1 MEGGKGILKEREVM
15 RDRKSRKRGGMGGG
29 KARGG
34 RKEIEEGWEKRG
46 GREAIVEES
55 GRREGREA
63 EVEVSKRR

>member
-15 RDRKSRKRGGMGGG
+15 GDRKSRKRGGMVGG

-34 RKEIEEGWEKRG
+34 REEIEVGWEKRG

-55 GRREGREA
+55 
-63 EVEVSKRR
+63 KRR